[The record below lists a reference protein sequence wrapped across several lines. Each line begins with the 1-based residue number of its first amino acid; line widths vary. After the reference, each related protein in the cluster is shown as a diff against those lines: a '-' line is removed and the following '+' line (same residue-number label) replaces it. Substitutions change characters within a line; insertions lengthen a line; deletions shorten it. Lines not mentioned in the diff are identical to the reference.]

1 MVTKAVLVM
10 VILSYLM
17 LGLANNNV
25 TAGENSCEELLSRIA
40 EKIRILKRTLNT
52 STTYYKG
59 YNRIVRVIDNYIQ
72 NNYGNLSCR
81 ELALIN
87 EIIDAII
94 LDILESTSRHN
105 VKANTIT
112 KTSTTIMVIKNSGIL
127 YSKVSESKNSS
138 TESIAPLDSTST
150 VITINTSTIIPYNLT
165 NYGGSL
171 ITSIQ
176 LNKLVSSSNLSHRTL
191 TVGLGVQTVVT
202 SIITIVMLLILLII
216 MFKPRI

>member
-1 MVTKAVLVM
+1 MITKAVLVM

-17 LGLANNNV
+17 LGLANNTI
-25 TAGENSCEELLSRIA
+25 TAGENSCEELLSHIA
-40 EKIRILKRTLNT
+40 EKIRILKRTLNN

-81 ELALIN
+81 ELTLIN
-87 EIIDAII
+87 EIIDAVI

-105 VKANTIT
+105 VKTSIVT
-112 KTSTTIMVIKNSGIL
+112 KTSTTITVIKNSSIL
-127 YSKVSESKNSS
+127 YSKVGESKNSS
-138 TESIAPLDSTST
+138 TESIALLNFTST
-150 VITINTSTIIPYNLT
+150 VTAINTNTIMPYNLT
-165 NYGGSL
+165 NYGVPL
-171 ITSIQ
+171 VTSIQ
-176 LNKLVSSSNLSHRTL
+176 LNKLVSNSNLSHRTL
-191 TVGLGVQTVVT
+191 TVGLGIQTVVT